1 MSQLREGLAV
11 EYLFNGS
18 TEDTSGQGRHA
29 QAVGTVLT
37 AANRFG
43 EDNRS
48 YVFSGQGEHI
58 VLDPPLSLH
67 PDAFSISVWVK
78 YDQAVAWK
86 GWSNAIISQ
95 DDHGRQ
101 KDKSRRVF
109 QLSTKGDRFVWHRM
123 GGGPDAVG
131 KYPIQPSVWY
141 HVAASYDGSEH
152 KLYVNGEL
160 NDCQAGTFQPN
171 AEEPIFIGTK
181 NSDEPRFCFNG
192 AIDDI
197 RIYNRALLEHEISE
211 LYTEHGYEGDPNLA
225 PVSLEEPRQRRSA
238 RKRGP
243 VRKLLERQTFNWND
257 CYNSFAFAL
266 YGVMQYSNKPI
277 TLPQALVY
285 TGQAFAINTGATQ
298 IMPMDVVG
306 DGSLLRAALDNL
318 GYDMDV
324 LTANIYGGD
333 WADDTIESALL
344 MVGDS
349 IQRGYAAIGWNLDNY
364 EHGLIYGYDDKRQIL
379 NIHDINAREG
389 GELAYDDF
397 GRRPLNG
404 QPINPEMFVLVLRE
418 REETPHLNATRY
430 TEEED
435 RSYRSTLRKALA
447 LGIQHI
453 ENVGMDGSSRRN
465 GIAAIDAWI
474 EAFETGAAP
483 PFDTSYNLLW
493 ITSSRQYIAPFFM
506 QSAITH
512 CMSIQD
518 IALQQLM
525 LKAAEVYMSSYRA
538 WVGLR
543 ELFPFPHGA
552 DTSELRLKTEALRLL
567 HEAREVEV
575 AGLKVLYEIVN
586 HLALSEEIASYNE
599 ANMLV

>member
-1 MSQLREGLAV
+1 MSQLRVGLTA

-18 TEDTSGQGRHA
+18 TEDTSGQGRHS
-29 QAVGTVLT
+29 QAEGTVVA

-43 EDNRS
+43 EDNRA

-58 VLDPPLSLH
+58 VLDPPLSLN
-67 PDAFSISVWVK
+67 PDAFSVSVWVK
-78 YDQAVAWK
+78 YDQNVAFK

-95 DDHGRQ
+95 DDHGLQADR
-101 KDKSRRVF
+101 SRRVF

-123 GGGPDAVG
+123 MGGQDAVG
-131 KYPIQPSVWY
+131 KYPIQPGVWY
-141 HVAASYDGSEH
+141 HVAASYDGSDH

-160 NDCQAGTFQPN
+160 NDCQTGTFKPN
-171 AEEPIFIGTK
+171 DEEPIYIGKK
-181 NSDEPRFCFNG
+181 NSDEPRFWFNG

-197 RIYNRALLEHEISE
+197 RIYNRVLLEQEISE
-211 LYTEHGYEGDPNLA
+211 LYTEHGYEGDPNLV
-225 PVSLEEPRQRRSA
+225 PVSLEAPRQKRSA

-257 CYNSFAFAL
+257 CYNSLAFAL

-277 TLPQALVY
+277 TLPQVLVY
-285 TGQAFAINTGATQ
+285 TGQAFAINTGAKQ
-298 IMPMDVVG
+298 IVPMDVFG
-306 DGSLLRAALDNL
+306 DGSLLRSALDNL

-333 WADDTIESALL
+333 WADDTIDRALL

-364 EHGLIYGYDDKRQIL
+364 EHGLIYGYDDKRQLL
-379 NIHDINAREG
+379 NIHDIHAREG

-397 GRRPLNG
+397 GRRPLQG
-404 QPINPEMFVLVLRE
+404 QPINPEMFVLVLKE
-418 REETPHLNATRY
+418 REEKPHLGVTRY
-430 TEEED
+430 TQEED
-435 RSYRSTLRKALA
+435 ASYRKTLRTALA

-453 ENVGMDGSSRRN
+453 ENVGMEGSSRRN

-474 EAFETGAAP
+474 EAFETGSAP

-493 ITSSRQYIAPFFM
+493 ITSSRQYLAPFFM

-518 IALQQLM
+518 ITLQQLM
-525 LKAAEVYMSSYRA
+525 LKAADVYMCSYRA

-552 DTSELRLKTEALRLL
+552 DTAEPQLRSEALRLL
-567 HEAREVEV
+567 HDAREAEA
-575 AGLKVLYEIVN
+575 AGLIVLHEIVN
-586 HLALSEEIASYNE
+586 HLTPAAEIESHTD
-599 ANMLV
+599 ANILV

>member
-11 EYLFNGS
+11 EYLFSGN
-18 TEDTSGQGRHA
+18 TEDTSGLGRHA
-29 QAVGTVLT
+29 QAEGTVLAT
-37 AANRFG
+37 ANRFG
-43 EDNRS
+43 EADCA
-48 YVFSGQGEHI
+48 YAFSGQGDHI
-58 VLDPPLSLH
+58 VLDPPPALN

-78 YDQAVAWK
+78 YDQNVGWK

-123 GGGPDAVG
+123 GGAPDAVG
-131 KYPIQPSVWY
+131 QYPIQPGVWY
-141 HVAASYDGSEH
+141 HVAASYDGNEH

-160 NDCQAGTFQPN
+160 NDCQAGTFQPHD
-171 AEEPIFIGTK
+171 EEPIYIGKK
-181 NSDEPRFCFNG
+181 NSDEPRFWFYG
-192 AIDDI
+192 VIDDI
-197 RIYNRALLEHEISE
+197 RIYNRALLEHEISA
-211 LYTEHGYEGDPNLA
+211 LYAEHGYEGDPNLV
-225 PVSLEEPRQRRSA
+225 PVSLAAPMQKRSA

-243 VRKLLERQTFNWND
+243 VRKLLERPTFNWND
-257 CYNSFAFAL
+257 CYNSLAFGL
-266 YGVMQYSNKPI
+266 YGVMQYSKKPI
-277 TLPQALVY
+277 TLPQLLVY
-285 TGQAFAINTGATQ
+285 TGQAFAINTEATQ
-298 IMPMDVVG
+298 LVPMDVFG
-306 DGSLLRAALDNL
+306 DGSLLQAALDNL

-324 LTANIYGGD
+324 ITANIYGGD
-333 WADDTIESALL
+333 WANDTIDQALL
-344 MVGDS
+344 MVGES

-379 NIHDINAREG
+379 NIHDINARDG

-397 GRRPLNG
+397 GRRPLHG

-418 REETPHLNATRY
+418 REEKPHLNVTRY

-435 RSYRSTLRKALA
+435 RSYRCTLRTALS
-447 LGIQHI
+447 LSIQHI
-453 ENVGMDGSSRRN
+453 ENVGMENSSRRN

-474 EAFETGAAP
+474 EAFETSSAR

-493 ITSSRQYIAPFFM
+493 ITSSRQYLAPFFM

-543 ELFPFPHGA
+543 ALFPFPHGA
-552 DTSELRLKTEALRLL
+552 DTAEPQSKSEALRLL
-567 HEAREVEV
+567 HEAREAEV
-575 AGLKVLYEIVN
+575 AGLTILREIVN
-586 HLALSEEIASYNE
+586 HLTPADESLPYNE
-599 ANMLV
+599 TTMLV